1 MIKSEASDGEN
12 GLKIFLRE
20 GGRIKRKRDDPREGL
35 EEENEQEEKRRE
47 PE

>member
-20 GGRIKRKRDDPREGL
+20 GGRIKHKRDDPREGL
-35 EEENEQEEKRRE
+35 EEKDEQKENRRE
-47 PE
+47 PK